1 MDDAEVKLLKRLS
14 SDTSFSSEPEPRFT
28 SRRKV
33 GRPISLVHL
42 ALESSILLVLIAVL
56 VLLIRGPA
64 APRMVKND
72 FKNRKAGIDLS
83 GIVPADV
90 STRTMIKPWEPHVFQ
105 IEPAAFT
112 DPGLLNRTVNT
123 WRSMGTCQ

>member
-14 SDTSFSSEPEPRFT
+14 SDTSFSSESEPRFT

-42 ALESSILLVLIAVL
+42 ALEFSILLVLIAVL

-72 FKNRKAGIDLS
+72 FKDRKAGIDLS
-83 GIVPADV
+83 GIVPAGMSDQEYNFRIIGWNQ
-90 STRTMIKPWEPHVFQ
+90 TLTTIDDRCQHQ
-105 IEPAAFT
+105 DDDQA
-112 DPGLLNRTVNT
+112 
-123 WRSMGTCQ
+123 MGTSCIPN